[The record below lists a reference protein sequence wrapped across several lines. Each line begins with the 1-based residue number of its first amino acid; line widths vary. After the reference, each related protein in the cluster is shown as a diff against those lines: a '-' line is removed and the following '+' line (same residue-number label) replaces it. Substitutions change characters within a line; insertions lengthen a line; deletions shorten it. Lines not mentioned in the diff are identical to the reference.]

1 MKRARGMFI
10 KFQGTQFNEESD
22 EDTTLPHGLLRNL
35 GQVLPYDEFILKTVN
50 DDSYLIRL
58 LPQLNEFIRRIDVII
73 SKKPTV
79 NIYYPLLPWL
89 HVIGCCEHFRTTGQ
103 VTRPIRVN
111 NWHLRTEGKLV
122 RIGVITIFILILTIQ
137 GYQLFLYSAESLPAT
152 TRQSSMMTS
161 SASSP
166 YDPAN
171 LDGQSANT
179 SNERDP
185 ILDNNSIMGNN
196 SGSGIAM
203 NATRLCDASPEL
215 LKLIKDS
222 KKKYEKSLSNKST
235 SSNVSFLLKHK
246 VEELLAELSEY
257 IGAFQ
262 PTDLMVESNQIVT
275 EVSRQTR

>member
-10 KFQGTQFNEESD
+10 KFQETQFNEESD

-35 GQVLPYDEFILKTVN
+35 GQVNY
-50 DDSYLIRL
+50 DSYLIRL
-58 LPQLNEFIRRIDVII
+58 LPQLNEFIRMEELM
-73 SKKPTV
+73 
-79 NIYYPLLPWL
+79 LLL
-89 HVIGCCEHFRTTGQ
+89 G
-103 VTRPIRVN
+103 VN
-111 NWHLRTEGKLV
+111 NWHLRTEGILV

-152 TRQSSMMTS
+152 PRQGALSSMMTS
-161 SASSP
+161 STSSP
-166 YDPAN
+166 YDPAR
-171 LDGQSANT
+171 QSANI

-235 SSNVSFLLKHK
+235 SSNVSFLLNHI
-246 VEELLAELSEY
+246 VEELLAESSEY
-257 IGAFQ
+257 ICAFQ

-275 EVSRQTR
+275 EVSRQTI

>member
-1 MKRARGMFI
+1 
-10 KFQGTQFNEESD
+10 
-22 EDTTLPHGLLRNL
+22 
-35 GQVLPYDEFILKTVN
+35 
-50 DDSYLIRL
+50 
-58 LPQLNEFIRRIDVII
+58 
-73 SKKPTV
+73 
-79 NIYYPLLPWL
+79 
-89 HVIGCCEHFRTTGQ
+89 
-103 VTRPIRVN
+103 
-111 NWHLRTEGKLV
+111 
-122 RIGVITIFILILTIQ
+122 
-137 GYQLFLYSAESLPAT
+137 
-152 TRQSSMMTS
+152 MTS

-235 SSNVSFLLKHK
+235 SSNVSFLLNHK
-246 VEELLAELSEY
+246 VEELLAESSEY

-275 EVSRQTR
+275 EVLRQTK

>member
-1 MKRARGMFI
+1 MQYSK
-10 KFQGTQFNEESD
+10 S
-22 EDTTLPHGLLRNL
+22 LR
-35 GQVLPYDEFILKTVN
+35 
-50 DDSYLIRL
+50 R
-58 LPQLNEFIRRIDVII
+58 
-73 SKKPTV
+73 
-79 NIYYPLLPWL
+79 
-89 HVIGCCEHFRTTGQ
+89 
-103 VTRPIRVN
+103 
-111 NWHLRTEGKLV
+111 
-122 RIGVITIFILILTIQ
+122 
-137 GYQLFLYSAESLPAT
+137 YQLFLYSAESLPAT

>member
-1 MKRARGMFI
+1 M
-10 KFQGTQFNEESD
+10 EE
-22 EDTTLPHGLLRNL
+22 LMLLL
-35 GQVLPYDEFILKTVN
+35 
-50 DDSYLIRL
+50 
-58 LPQLNEFIRRIDVII
+58 
-73 SKKPTV
+73 
-79 NIYYPLLPWL
+79 
-89 HVIGCCEHFRTTGQ
+89 
-103 VTRPIRVN
+103 
-111 NWHLRTEGKLV
+111 
-122 RIGVITIFILILTIQ
+122 
-137 GYQLFLYSAESLPAT
+137 LFLYSAESLPAT
-152 TRQSSMMTS
+152 TRQGALSSMMTS

-222 KKKYEKSLSNKST
+222 KKK
-235 SSNVSFLLKHK
+235 SFLLNHK
-246 VEELLAELSEY
+246 VEELLAESSEY

-275 EVSRQTR
+275 EVLRQTK